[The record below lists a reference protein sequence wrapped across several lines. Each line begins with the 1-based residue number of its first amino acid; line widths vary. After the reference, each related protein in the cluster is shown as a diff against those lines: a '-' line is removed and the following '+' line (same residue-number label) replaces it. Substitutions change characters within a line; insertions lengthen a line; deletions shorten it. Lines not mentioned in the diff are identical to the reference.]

1 MTGGTLSAV
10 SNRPDPMRPKSVPA
24 RPLSGLVSLLG
35 LSAQGQPMRGMVT
48 GVTHD
53 SRKVLKGDLYAALP
67 GTRFHGAVFAEQAAA
82 AGAAGILTDHEGR
95 VRAERAGIPVLV
107 VDDPR
112 EVLGEVASW
121 VYGRP
126 VRDLALLGVTG
137 TSGKSTT
144 TFLLEAGLRAAGHET
159 GLIGGIEIRVAGE
172 TLPSSLTTPE
182 ATDLHALFA
191 LMRERGVTAAAMEVS
206 SHALDFG
213 RVGGAFY
220 EVALFTNL
228 SQEHLDHHGTM
239 EAYFAAKARLFTPEL
254 SRLGVVNAD
263 DDWGRRL
270 THVAKIP
277 VTTFSADGDPGADWR
292 AADVRLEPYGS
303 TFRVIGPGGVEAEA
317 RVPLPGPFNV
327 ANALGAVVALVEAG
341 IPLQAAVRGI
351 ARLPGVPGRLEPVD
365 EGQDFTALVDY
376 AHKPGAVEAVLGTLR
391 PLTEGTLTI
400 VIGCGGDRDKGK
412 RPVMGEIAARRADV
426 AVFTNDNPRTE
437 DPWAVLSAMVGGVL
451 TVPETERA
459 HVVVEPDR
467 AMAIALAVGRARRGD
482 VVLVA
487 GKGHEQGQYV
497 AGEVLPFD
505 DREVVRQ
512 ALRARRG
519 APGDTPDSTNGTAAP
534 ADDEE
539 QQP

>member
-1 MTGGTLSAV
+1 VTGGTLSAV

-24 RPLSGLVSLLG
+24 RSLSGLVSLLG
-35 LSAQGQPMRGMVT
+35 LSEQGGPMRGMVT

-53 SRKVLKGDLYAALP
+53 SRKVVPGDLYAALP
-67 GTRFHGAVFAEQAAA
+67 GSRFHGAVFAEQAAG
-82 AGAAGILTDHEGR
+82 AGASGILTDHEGR
-95 VRAERAGIPVLV
+95 IRAERAGVPVLV

-112 EVLGEVASW
+112 AVLGEVASW

-159 GLIGGIEIRVAGE
+159 GLIGGIEIRAAGE
-172 TLPSSLTTPE
+172 TLPSTMTTPE
-182 ATDLHALFA
+182 ATDLHALLA
-191 LMRERGVTAAAMEVS
+191 LMRERGVTAVAMEVS

-239 EAYFAAKARLFTPEL
+239 EEYFAVKARLFTPEL
-254 SRLGVVNAD
+254 SRLGVVNVD
-263 DDWGRRL
+263 DSWGRRL
-270 THVAKIP
+270 THIARVP

-292 AADVRLEPYGS
+292 AADVRLTPSGS
-303 TFRVIGPGGVEAEA
+303 TFRVVGPGGVEAEA
-317 RVPLPGPFNV
+317 SLPLPGPFNV
-327 ANALGAVVALVEAG
+327 ANALGAIVALVES
-341 IPLQAAVRGI
+341 GI
-351 ARLPGVPGRLEPVD
+351 ALQTAVEGIAALPGVPGRLEPVD
-365 EGQDFTALVDY
+365 EGQDFTVLVDY

-391 PLTEGTLTI
+391 PLTDGILT
-400 VIGCGGDRDKGK
+400 VVLGCGGDRDRGK

-437 DPWAVLSAMVGGVL
+437 DPWVVLNAMVGGVL
-451 TVPETERA
+451 TVPENERA
-459 HVVVEPDR
+459 HVIVEPDR
-467 AMAIALAVGRARRGD
+467 AAAIALAVGRARRGD

-487 GKGHEQGQYV
+487 GKGHEQGQYI
-497 AGEVLPFD
+497 AGEVFPFD
-505 DREVVRQ
+505 DREVVRR
-512 ALRARRG
+512 ALRVLREGSRG
-519 APGDTPDSTNGTAAP
+519 EGTDTAAAV

-539 QQP
+539 QF